1 MIEYAEL
8 ARQHH
13 SEWSKPET
21 MSSANFFRSAC
32 FLESDGFGRSTLGL
46 VLVAIL
52 MAAWIVWFFFAP
64 ITVYKVTDD
73 AYLEI
78 QSRIVADFPPAALV
92 HIRPNQPAQFRLHDF
107 PWTEYGS
114 LSAVVTRVTY
124 QDGHDRVELG
134 VHAGA
139 DSRIPLQKGLT
150 GTVVIT
156 VDRVSPA
163 ALVLRTAAERLAQVG
178 DTRGE

>member
-1 MIEYAEL
+1 
-8 ARQHH
+8 
-13 SEWSKPET
+13 
-21 MSSANFFRSAC
+21 MSSTNFFRSAR
-32 FLESDGFGRSTLGL
+32 FLDGDGFGKSTLGL

-52 MAAWIVWFFFAP
+52 MAAWIAWFFFAP

-78 QSRIVADFPPAALV
+78 QSRVVADFPPAALI

-114 LSAVVTRVTY
+114 LSAAVTRVTY
-124 QDGHDRVELG
+124 QDGRARVELG
-134 VHAGA
+134 VQS
-139 DSRIPLQKGLT
+139 DTNSRIPLQKGLT

-156 VDRVSPA
+156 VDQVSPA
-163 ALVLRTAAERLAQVG
+163 ALVLHTSAERLAQVG
-178 DTRGE
+178 DDRGE